1 MGVASPLASAGCP
14 YTARRQFARLTRSGR
29 WGKTLART
37 RANRPPTANIP
48 VVPAPA
54 QLNKRVPFP
63 TAIAWEAV
71 SSSRGG
77 LPTESDH
84 GQHPMSD
91 MPGPRLR
98 SHLHSPA
105 RRNHPTNRSTSIR
118 RNPLR
123 SRHRRDRHSPVPGQ
137 LPPRSRLPIR
147 PHKDP
152 TGFGEHHQ
160 NLTAGTVDGPAPG
173 AEDEPEQQ
181 KSVRCPATHHRTS
194 GIRPRA
200 CCRGLAGP
208 SANARRASSQKGRSP
223 ARFMSPVMPARQFA
237 STGSSRFDCR
247 VGPIPMDGAGM
258 AHRARDDGDEM
269 TKREVRRISWRNGF
283 TDPVKM
289 PSSVS
294 SSG

>member
-54 QLNKRVPFP
+54 QLNKRVLFP

-71 SSSRGG
+71 SSSQGG

-98 SHLHSPA
+98 SHLHSPS
-105 RRNHPTNRSTSIR
+105 RCNHPTNRSTSIR

-137 LPPRSRLPIR
+137 LPPPSRLPIR

-173 AEDEPEQQ
+173 AEDEPEPQQ

-200 CCRGLAGP
+200 CCRGLG
-208 SANARRASSQKGRSP
+208 RAFGQCPESVQPKRAQSG
-223 ARFMSPVMPARQFA
+223 AVHVTGDARQA
-237 STGSSRFDCR
+237 VR
-247 VGPIPMDGAGM
+247 VDGQFPVRLPGRP
-258 AHRARDDGDEM
+258 HPDGRGRHG
-269 TKREVRRISWRNGF
+269 TPRKG
-283 TDPVKM
+283 
-289 PSSVS
+289 
-294 SSG
+294 